1 MLRCREAMTNA
12 SDDATP
18 VTEYT
23 KIISLAV
30 HEMRTPA
37 SVVGGYLRMLLNDT
51 GAPLEARQRRMLEE
65 AEKSCGRLVALLNE
79 LSDLGKIDAGVA
91 SLRPERF
98 DVFELIRDVAANVH
112 EAEDREVHLVPQGL
126 SSGGTL
132 DGDRTRLRASFAF
145 VLRAVLREQPTS
157 TTVVVD
163 AQRVVRDGRQTA
175 HIVVAPEPD
184 IARAGASSVSGF
196 DDQRGGLGL
205 GLPIARR
212 VITRFGGRI
221 WSPVP
226 VYGTELPLG
235 SRGAI
240 VMSIPLLE

>member
-1 MLRCREAMTNA
+1 MVDG
-12 SDDATP
+12 SDDVTP

-23 KIISLAV
+23 RIISLAV

-51 GAPLEARQRRMLEE
+51 TPPLEARQRRMLEE

-79 LSDLGKIDAGVA
+79 LSDLGKLDSGAATIR
-91 SLRPERF
+91 SERF
-98 DVFELIRDVAANVH
+98 DVFHLVREVAANVH
-112 EAEDREVHLVPQGL
+112 EAEDRDVRLVPHGL
-126 SSGGTL
+126 FTGGFI
-132 DGDRTRLRASFAF
+132 DGDRARLRSAIEF
-145 VLRAVLREQPTS
+145 VLRAVLREQPTA
-157 TTVVVD
+157 TTVVAD
-163 AQRVVRDGRQTA
+163 ARCLVRDGRPTA

-184 IARAGASSVSGF
+184 IDRASASPVGRF

-212 VITRFGGRI
+212 VITRFGGQV

-226 VYGTELPLG
+226 MDGSELPLG

-240 VMSIPLLE
+240 VVSIPLVE